1 MYKDT
6 LLIRKQHVECT
17 FLSFTAIIFLLL
29 NKNVFPYEINVCFIS
44 KSNSYMI
51 IFILMHFYELKKHPT
66 KNNTQKIKTRTV
78 FLQIIFFNTGIPIK
92 HCVIFFLLR

>member
-1 MYKDT
+1 MDT
-6 LLIRKQHVECT
+6 LLIGKQYVECT
-17 FLSFTAIIFLLL
+17 FLSFTAIIFLLI

-44 KSNSYMI
+44 KCNSFMR
-51 IFILMHFYELKKHPT
+51 IFIIMHFYELKNILQRK
-66 KNNTQKIKTRTV
+66 TQKIKTRTV